1 MIVFFTRVGLALC
14 ILLTAMSLC
23 EQASART
30 FDKDSEVIVLTVF
43 DGDSITVRLHSDIFK
58 VSLFGVDSPENNQP
72 WGEEAKL
79 FLESIVLAKVVTLRT
94 LYVDRYDREVAIVT
108 LPTGEVVQEMMLEGG
123 HTMVYPKY
131 CDTPQCDEWYKMERR
146 ARNNKIGLW
155 QHEDVTEPWVWK
167 RSRFYAD

>member
-1 MIVFFTRVGLALC
+1 MIDFSTRHGLALC
-14 ILLTAMSLC
+14 FLLAAMLLC
-23 EQASART
+23 GHSSART
-30 FDKDSEVIVLTVF
+30 FDKDNEVTVLGVF
-43 DGDSITVRLHSDIFK
+43 DGDSITVRHQADTFK
-58 VSLFGVDSPENNQP
+58 VSLFGVDAPENNQP

-79 FLESIVLAKVVTLRT
+79 FLENLVLSKVVILRT
-94 LYVDRYDREVAIVT
+94 LYLDRYDREVAIVT

-155 QHEDVTEPWVWK
+155 QHDDITEPWVWK
-167 RSRFYAD
+167 RSRFYAE